1 MQDMIIGKDIRKQ
14 FGNEKE
20 KQTVLDG
27 VSLEIKRG
35 EFVSIMGPSG
45 SGKSTLLYSLSGMEP
60 IDEGEVLFDGKQI
73 SQLSE
78 KESSKLRREKM
89 GFIFQQPGLLANL
102 NIFDNITL
110 TAIHSQ
116 KKLYSKIKEQAVK
129 LMHQT
134 GIDGLE
140 ERRITE
146 VSGGQLQRAGICRAL
161 MNEPD
166 VLFADE
172 PTGALNSK
180 TSEEIMEI
188 LKQIHTGG
196 TTIVLVTHDAKV
208 AASSDRVIFLLDG
221 KISTEL
227 DMSEITSIE
236 KRKGQIMET
245 MEKVG
250 I

>member
-1 MQDMIIGKDIRKQ
+1 
-14 FGNEKE
+14 
-20 KQTVLDG
+20 
-27 VSLEIKRG
+27 
-35 EFVSIMGPSG
+35 
-45 SGKSTLLYSLSGMEP
+45 
-60 IDEGEVLFDGKQI
+60 
-73 SQLSE
+73 
-78 KESSKLRREKM
+78 M